1 MAGLVFLVVL
11 WVLAGACQ
19 RNGVFIFHGVL
30 LRSSTSSSRCKA
42 TRHGVGTN
50 GAGAARRRFCVWRFQ
65 CERNAASGSPSI
77 GIVVWYC
84 APVTAA
90 PRPSGLPSAC
100 RPPAVVR
107 ANSSEDPPRRD
118 HRATGCNKHHRLRA
132 EPEHQ
137 NTARALLAE
146 AARRVATRAADV
158 RTPRRRR
165 RGDATRRRSP
175 RDRGGAVAAR
185 RARLVGRSCAG
196 GSTVLLLQSP
206 PPLNRTHSVLLL
218 LQSRSPPPESSSPQS
233 ESLDGAERGVRVA
246 QPVEVLLLHRL
257 PLAAAAVDVR
267 LLEHLFHNTTQRTW
281 LWKVWS
287 QILDPM

>member
-1 MAGLVFLVVL
+1 MGAGGRLPKERRIHF
-11 WVLAGACQ
+11 
-19 RNGVFIFHGVL
+19 FHGVL

-77 GIVVWYC
+77 GIAVWYC

-165 RGDATRRRSP
+165 REATRRDDDHRATEAVRWR
-175 RDRGGAVAAR
+175 RDERGWSVGPARAAR
-185 RARLVGRSCAG
+185 PSSSSRVLLLSIGRTPSSSSCRV
-196 GSTVLLLQSP
+196 VLLLQSP
-206 PPLNRTHSVLLL
+206 PPLNRNHLTV
-218 LQSRSPPPESSSPQS
+218 QS
-233 ESLDGAERGVRVA
+233 EGS
-246 QPVEVLLLHRL
+246 
-257 PLAAAAVDVR
+257 
-267 LLEHLFHNTTQRTW
+267 
-281 LWKVWS
+281 VWRS
-287 QILDPM
+287 Q